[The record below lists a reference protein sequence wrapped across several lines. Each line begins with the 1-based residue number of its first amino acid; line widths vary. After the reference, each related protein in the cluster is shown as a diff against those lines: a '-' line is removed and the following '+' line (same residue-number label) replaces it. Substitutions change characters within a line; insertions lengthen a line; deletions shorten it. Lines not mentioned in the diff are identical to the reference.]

1 MNVRIGIGAVGA
13 MVLMLLA
20 FWVWG
25 QSQAWTASMSRPDV
39 AAWAARSA
47 AVAFASAAQVVLLTF
62 VIGAIY
68 QRDLFGN
75 VLRLCAGL
83 LCSISLVS
91 AVALALAGR

>member
-1 MNVRIGIGAVGA
+1 MMLGASGA
-13 MVLMLLA
+13 MVLLLLA

-25 QSQAWTASMSRPDV
+25 QSQEWTAAMSRP
-39 AAWAARSA
+39 AIAIWAARSA
-47 AVAFASAAQVVLLTF
+47 AIGFASAAQVVLLTF
-62 VIGAIY
+62 VVGAIY

>member
-1 MNVRIGIGAVGA
+1 MRLRIVFGAVAAMALLLGA
-13 MVLMLLA
+13 
-20 FWVWG
+20 FSVWG
-25 QSQAWTASMSRPDV
+25 RSQEWTASMARPEV
-39 AAWAARSA
+39 AIWAARSA

-62 VIGAIY
+62 VVGALY

-91 AVALALAGR
+91 AVALLLAGR

>member
-1 MNVRIGIGAVGA
+1 MKPRLMFGAAGA
-13 MVLMLLA
+13 MALMLLA

-25 QSQAWTASMSRPDV
+25 QSQEWTASMSRPAV
-39 AAWAARSA
+39 AVWAARSA
-47 AVAFASAAQVVLLTF
+47 AIAFASAAQVVLLTF

>member
-1 MNVRIGIGAVGA
+1 
-13 MVLMLLA
+13 
-20 FWVWG
+20 
-25 QSQAWTASMSRPDV
+25 MSRPAV
-39 AAWAARSA
+39 AVWAARSA
-47 AVAFASAAQVVLLTF
+47 AIAFASAAQVVLLTF

>member
-1 MNVRIGIGAVGA
+1 MRLRVIIGTLGA
-13 MVLMLLA
+13 MALMLLA
-20 FWVWG
+20 FGVWG
-25 QSQAWTASMSRPDV
+25 RSQDLTAANSP
-39 AAWAARSA
+39 AASVWAARSA
-47 AVAFASAAQVVLLTF
+47 AIGFASAAQVVLLTF

-91 AVALALAGR
+91 AAALALAGG

>member
-1 MNVRIGIGAVGA
+1 MGFGAVGA
-13 MVLMLLA
+13 MALLLLG

-25 QSQAWTASMSRPDV
+25 KSQEWTATMSRPDV
-39 AAWAARSA
+39 AVWAARSA

-62 VIGAIY
+62 FVGAIY